1 MIEIDVLTLCPG
13 CGRAADSKIFGV
25 STQLGPELV
34 RCPNCETEFRT
45 GRKEWRRFAARDK
58 WRFALLT
65 VLYAAGCGATGAFV
79 YQMFYCTLQ
88 ECSGVGVDHWTMWN
102 AAPGALFFSI
112 LVGLTQWRRV
122 HTSLARS
129 AAPVQVAILAT
140 TWDLQLSVQNKFRAV
155 FIILCLL
162 SLFVMWGRLI
172 F

>member
-1 MIEIDVLTLCPG
+1 MIKIDVLTLCPG

-34 RCPNCETEFRT
+34 RCPKLRNRVQDGKKGMASLCGARQVALCATHGPVCGRLRSDGSIRLPDVLLHPPRVLRRGSRSLDYVECRT
-45 GRKEWRRFAARDK
+45 G
-58 WRFALLT
+58 
-65 VLYAAGCGATGAFV
+65 
-79 YQMFYCTLQ
+79 CTLFQ
-88 ECSGVGVDHWTMWN
+88 H
-102 AAPGALFFSI
+102 PGWPDSVASCTY
-112 LVGLTQWRRV
+112 VPRKV
-122 HTSLARS
+122 

-155 FIILCLL
+155 FIVLRLL